1 MIILYD
7 CGKVI
12 IMMNIMNYMNV
23 NAEDVTA
30 PIERCYFMLFFCV
43 LFSCVGFSLGDE
55 LGLAESLGNLEGNKR
70 RSLSQ
75 RDSLAINNIGV
86 FPAAKLT
93 VSFDWNYVIVIS

>member
-1 MIILYD
+1 
-7 CGKVI
+7 
-12 IMMNIMNYMNV
+12 MNG
-23 NAEDVTA
+23 NAEDVTIA
-30 PIERCYFMLFFCV
+30 DWTLLFYVFFCV

-93 VSFDWNYVIVIS
+93 VSFECELCNYIVH